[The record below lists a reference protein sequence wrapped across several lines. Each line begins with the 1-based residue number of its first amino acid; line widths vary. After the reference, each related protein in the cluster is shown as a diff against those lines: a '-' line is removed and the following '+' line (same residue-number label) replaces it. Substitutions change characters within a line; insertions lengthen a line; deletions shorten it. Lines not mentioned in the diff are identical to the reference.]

1 MGTQTCTCP
10 LRLIAHWEER
20 CGVAQRVGDGGREAD
35 PTPSSSLGDCEL
47 RSRGAALASR
57 ERIHHKAVLPGE
69 GALGLRMEA
78 SSDTHG
84 VSCSTPASD
93 PALCGPCLGPVG
105 GADKKSISPNADKAF
120 WHGDLLCWHL
130 AGVERREDGPTPVL
144 YQNTLPFGH
153 AKSSRSQLPVEFSG
167 KSSRS
172 PEGNTPPSFEHS
184 TEGGTVS
191 SSARQLLAGF
201 VPLRLLARELPWFL
215 AVWASP

>member
-1 MGTQTCTCP
+1 ME
-10 LRLIAHWEER
+10 EER
-20 CGVAQRVGDGGREAD
+20 Q
-35 PTPSSSLGDCEL
+35 TPPLPAPWETEL
-47 RSRGAALASR
+47 RSRGPALAPR

-78 SSDTHG
+78 SSDSRG
-84 VSCSTPASD
+84 VRCSTPTSD

-120 WHGDLLCWHL
+120 WHGELLCWHL
-130 AGVERREDGPTPVL
+130 SGVEQREDGPTPVL

-172 PEGNTPPSFEHS
+172 PEGNRPLSFEHS

-201 VPLRLLARELPWFL
+201 IPLRLLARELPWFL